1 MGPFILA
8 AVFAFGAVAG
18 AQDVKEIARGRKI
31 FAAQG
36 CAKCH
41 MVAGK
46 GNKMLPLDGV
56 GSKLPAADITKWFT
70 HTAAMEAALPK
81 KPAIMMSA
89 KKYNFKDA
97 DLDALVAYLASLK

>member
-1 MGPFILA
+1 MLLLA
-8 AVFAFGAVAG
+8 AVFAFGASAG
-18 AQDVKEIARGRKI
+18 AQDVKKLELGRKI
-31 FAAQG
+31 YESQG

-46 GNKMLPLDGV
+46 GNKMFPLDGV
-56 GSKLPAADITKWFT
+56 GSKLPAADIRKWFT

-89 KKYNFKDA
+89 RKYNLRDA
-97 DLDALVAYLASLK
+97 DLDALVAYLMSLK